1 MLTTTIL
8 KRVFLH
14 KQQQHEILLADP
26 NPAFSPQEV
35 MDFYSGTY
43 PELTTAKIEGPEIV
57 NDALQ
62 FRFQTTLGTKG

>member
-1 MLTTTIL
+1 MLSTTTL

-14 KQQQHEILLADP
+14 TRQQNEILLADP
-26 NPAFSPQEV
+26 NSAFSAQEV
-35 MDFYSGTY
+35 LDFYSGTY